1 MTGCSVHFNISLEDY
16 EESKYMIFFD
26 MQAKRLRY
34 KRKSDES
41 DYEQGSDGDVDT
53 NKYTSIYIYI
63 FEKLIYNRGL
73 PFLDTHNN
81 LSEYQFGI
89 DNFIFGIFLDFSRA
103 FDTISHKMLLTKLQ
117 YYGIRGTALCL
128 FESYLARRE
137 QYVCYKS

>member
-16 EESKYMIFFD
+16 EESKYMIFD

-73 PFLDTHNN
+73 PFLDTHNI
-81 LSEYQFGI
+81 LSEYQFG
-89 DNFIFGIFLDFSRA
+89 F
-103 FDTISHKMLLTKLQ
+103 HK
-117 YYGIRGTALCL
+117 GRIN
-128 FESYLARRE
+128 
-137 QYVCYKS
+137 